1 MQIYLARPGGQKEGP
16 FTLEQINRDL
26 AGGKYT
32 ANDYWAW
39 HDGMA
44 SWTPLHALPGINITP
59 VPPVASKPAAAPPPK
74 PAPAPTPAAAE
85 PAPPTVVHKPAPS
98 PAAVA
103 ATPAPAPVARVETP
117 KPIQDQP
124 PTAAKLVPPKREPVQ
139 SAPVT

>member
-74 PAPAPTPAAAE
+74 PAPAPTGRPQPPPSPRPGRRNPRPGPRRSRRNTKAHTGPAASK
-85 PAPPTVVHKPAPS
+85 TS
-98 PAAVA
+98 S
-103 ATPAPAPVARVETP
+103 RSNS
-117 KPIQDQP
+117 
-124 PTAAKLVPPKREPVQ
+124 R
-139 SAPVT
+139 S

>member
-59 VPPVASKPAAAPPPK
+59 VPPLPPRPTNPHAAPPQKPIPRPTPPLSEPRPQNGRPK
-74 PAPAPTPAAAE
+74 PRAFPRRGRRNT
-85 PAPPTVVHKPAPS
+85 
-98 PAAVA
+98 
-103 ATPAPAPVARVETP
+103 
-117 KPIQDQP
+117 
-124 PTAAKLVPPKREPVQ
+124 
-139 SAPVT
+139 